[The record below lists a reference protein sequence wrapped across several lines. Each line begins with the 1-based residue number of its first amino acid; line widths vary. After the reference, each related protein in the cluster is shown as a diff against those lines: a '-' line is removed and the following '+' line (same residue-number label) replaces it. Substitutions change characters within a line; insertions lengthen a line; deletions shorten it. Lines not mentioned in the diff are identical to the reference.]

1 MHADL
6 MPLALPLPFR
16 FHHRQPA
23 RPSDI
28 HLRRRASL
36 QASLAEMVLLNRL
49 RVHTRTDLEL
59 DILRRGALV
68 IELTA
73 KHWFTDAAVGHDDR
87 LKACTPAVFFER

>member
-1 MHADL
+1 MFLA
-6 MPLALPLPFR
+6 PLLPFR
-16 FHHRQPA
+16 FHDRQLA
-23 RPSDI
+23 RMSEI
-28 HLRRRASL
+28 HHRRRASL

-73 KHWFTDAAVGHDDR
+73 KHWFADAAGGRDNR
-87 LKACTPAVFFER
+87 L